1 MLLGHRTLEELF
13 FSMQIVDPTNDDSNY
28 FEKLQENGGEAQ
40 NKWLVDSSISMN
52 YSGKGSCTFCVK
64 IYVLPRFA
72 PWLDEAYMNV
82 HLHET

>member
-1 MLLGHRTLEELF
+1 
-13 FSMQIVDPTNDDSNY
+13 MQIVDPTNDDSNF
-28 FEKLQENGGEAQ
+28 FEKRQENGGGAH

-72 PWLDEAYMNV
+72 PWLDEAYVNV